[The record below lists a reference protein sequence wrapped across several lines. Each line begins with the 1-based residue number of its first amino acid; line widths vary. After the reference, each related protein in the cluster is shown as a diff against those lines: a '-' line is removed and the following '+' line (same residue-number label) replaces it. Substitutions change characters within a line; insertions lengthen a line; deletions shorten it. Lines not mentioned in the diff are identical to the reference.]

1 MWTTPVPT
9 FTELFGQPHSV
20 TSRAPGRVNLLGE
33 HTDYNEGFVL
43 PTVIPQET
51 RVELATSQDG
61 RFWCYSDNLGELVDA
76 GMGQAVPRGFGRYV
90 HGCIEVL
97 RSRHID
103 VPPCC
108 MRISSDVPIGS
119 GLSSSAALEV
129 AVIRG
134 LRALL
139 KLPLDD
145 LEIALLAHR
154 AEVDFAGVR
163 CGLLDQMAVSL
174 GRPGRMLFIDTR
186 TQERRLLPLPTASAI
201 LVVDSGVRRD
211 LAATEYNLRRAE
223 CEQAAAWLG
232 VRALR
237 DVGDVATCAALPTP
251 LDRRA
256 RHVVTENN
264 RALQGAG
271 TTEAATFGRL
281 MNASHASLRDDFE
294 VSIPALDR
302 LIERMQECPEV
313 HGARLTGAGFGGA
326 SVALVDSG
334 SVDTVAD
341 RILRKFAD
349 DGYCGKRLV

>member
-1 MWTTPVPT
+1 
-9 FTELFGQPHSV
+9 
-20 TSRAPGRVNLLGE
+20 
-33 HTDYNEGFVL
+33 
-43 PTVIPQET
+43 
-51 RVELATSQDG
+51 
-61 RFWCYSDNLGELVDA
+61 
-76 GMGQAVPRGFGRYV
+76 
-90 HGCIEVL
+90 
-97 RSRHID
+97 
-103 VPPCC
+103 
-108 MRISSDVPIGS
+108 MRRTA
-119 GLSSSAALEV
+119 AALRPRL
-129 AVIRG
+129 RG